1 MISKEVDKMKF
12 SEYLNKKGYGINKVV
27 ELIDVLAD
35 TDIDFKAIQDYQK
48 TQSLSKKQLINVLKE
63 MEDGV
68 VDLNTNTMDDIQK
81 SIKEDGL
88 TKTAKH
94 FDISVDELR
103 TYRLHKKGIRAEE
116 EERIS
121 IENSPAIDL
130 FRDD

>member
-12 SEYLNKKGYGINKVV
+12 SEYLDEKGYGINKVV

-88 TKTAKH
+88 N
-94 FDISVDELR
+94 
-103 TYRLHKKGIRAEE
+103 
-116 EERIS
+116 IS
-121 IENSPAIDL
+121 IL
-130 FRDD
+130 V

>member
-12 SEYLNKKGYGINKVV
+12 SEYLDEKGYGINKVV

-35 TDIDFKAIQDYQK
+35 TDIDFKKIQDYQK
-48 TQSLSKKQLINVLKE
+48 TQSLSKKQLVNVLKE

-68 VDLNTNTMDDIQK
+68 VDLTTNTMDDIQK

-121 IENSPAIDL
+121 VENSPAIDL

>member
-12 SEYLNKKGYGINKVV
+12 SEYLDEKGYGINKVV

-94 FDISVDELR
+94 FDISVDELMSK
-103 TYRLHKKGIRAEE
+103 YIYF
-116 EERIS
+116 
-121 IENSPAIDL
+121 PV
-130 FRDD
+130 

>member
-12 SEYLNKKGYGINKVV
+12 SEYLDEKGYGINKVV

-48 TQSLSKKQLINVLKE
+48 TQSLSKKQLVNVLKE

-68 VDLNTNTMDDIQK
+68 VDLTTNTMDDIQK

-88 TKTAKH
+88 TKTAKR
-94 FDISVDELR
+94 FDISV
-103 TYRLHKKGIRAEE
+103 
-116 EERIS
+116 
-121 IENSPAIDL
+121 ENSPAIDL

>member
-12 SEYLNKKGYGINKVV
+12 SEYLDEKGYGINKVV

-35 TDIDFKAIQDYQK
+35 RDIDFKAIQDYQK
-48 TQSLSKKQLINVLKE
+48 TKSLSKKQLVNVLKE

-68 VDLNTNTMDDIQK
+68 VDLTTNTMDDIQK

>member
-1 MISKEVDKMKF
+1 MKF
-12 SEYLNKKGYGINKVV
+12 SEYLDEKGYGINTVV

-35 TDIDFKAIQDYQK
+35 TAIDFKAIQDYQK